1 MKATVFSR
9 LAAHM
14 LTVLFCVLVMESCDD
29 EETSIVTISFEE
41 EFQTINEGEEATI
54 RLSFD
59 HPAAANGE
67 IKLMVET
74 DAVYQQSYVT
84 EPALGADAVIVLPVN
99 KGEEGAEVKLTS
111 VNDDKYRGSQ
121 FAVFRMFTLSPD
133 FRLGNTTTHTVT
145 IHDDEGPS
153 IPFFQ
158 SARSELSEDGETS
171 QKVTI
176 RLSSPAA
183 GVGSLLIGLNSGKA
197 VPGTHFTIDQELTN
211 NTFTL
216 KVEEGDTEASFEISP
231 IDNNVFNGDFD
242 LQFDILKVSGVVQI
256 TSTPQHI
263 LTLKDDEKPSIV
275 QFVGTSATVEE
286 SNATPQVIDLTLSS
300 PVKGEG
306 TV

>member
-29 EETSIVTISFEE
+29 EETSIVTISFGE

-183 GVGSLLIGLNSGKA
+183 GVGSLLIGRSRHAFYDRSG
-197 VPGTHFTIDQELTN
+197 INE
-211 NTFTL
+211 
-216 KVEEGDTEASFEISP
+216 
-231 IDNNVFNGDFD
+231 
-242 LQFDILKVSGVVQI
+242 
-256 TSTPQHI
+256 QHI
-263 LTLKDDEKPSIV
+263 HA
-275 QFVGTSATVEE
+275 QGR
-286 SNATPQVIDLTLSS
+286 
-300 PVKGEG
+300 G
-306 TV
+306 